1 MAAPDQTSSIRVIVV
16 DDQAIV
22 RRSISALLA
31 TEPDLEVVGQASDGE
46 AAVRLVE
53 RLHPDVVLMDLVMP
67 GLDGTEAIRRIA
79 ERDPGA
85 RIVVLTSFATDE
97 HVFPAIKAGAL
108 GYLLKASEPVAE

>member
-1 MAAPDQTSSIRVIVV
+1 MATPDQAPRIRVIVV

-53 RLHPDVVLMDLVMP
+53 RLH
-67 GLDGTEAIRRIA
+67 GRR
-79 ERDPGA
+79 
-85 RIVVLTSFATDE
+85 LC
-97 HVFPAIKAGAL
+97 
-108 GYLLKASEPVAE
+108 